1 MGALARAR
9 LVFWVIAVGVVLLV
23 VLGLVMPGEAREG
36 FGWLTVLV
44 AVTGVIVA
52 ATDWWIR
59 RRPLRGRDEPELAR
73 AYAARV
79 MLGVAVAEVPVAIGF
94 AGTLVAGEPWAV
106 LVGAGSSLA
115 ALSFVA
121 PTSADVD
128 RRQAELAA
136 VGSALSLRN
145 ALGDTGA

>member
-23 VLGLVMPGEAREG
+23 VLGFVMPGEAREG
-36 FGWLTVLV
+36 FGWLTLLV
-44 AVTGVIVA
+44 AVTGVTVA

-59 RRPLRGRDEPELAR
+59 RRPLRGRDEPGLAR
-73 AYAARV
+73 AYVARV

-128 RRQAELAA
+128 RRQAELTAT
-136 VGSALSLRN
+136 GSALSLRN